1 MKISAARLVLF
12 VAICAFPHTPFGP
25 AEAFAAAKNAGVSAS
40 SSNAKPT
47 VLRYSNPAAKDDPNY
62 ALTVLRREPQF
73 TEAELLRYCD
83 DVYPVAGQ
91 DPNAMLGYMTTRKG
105 WESDRVYYMM
115 TKIVMAEGD
124 LAAKAAGITGTP
136 VGRQPEMAPGDEELR
151 LVERHHARIPAA
163 FSGGRVMD
171 NTNDPA
177 YVADATKDLIDPFS
191 GEEAMR
197 TVLANNPEF
206 TEAELSRALADM
218 AGGERLMM
226 DDLVAAMQKKGW
238 TRNRAFYMAFRIRIS
253 VNVIL
258 DKNARGSFTR
268 EMPAG
273 LPTPK
278 EETLMKQHLPASK
291 AARYVQ

>member
-115 TKIVMAEGD
+115 TK
-124 LAAKAAGITGTP
+124 T